1 MLTECGGWR
10 AGSQSHPW
18 PSSVCQQ
25 AFLCLSAS
33 LPLPVSLSLSLSPPW
48 PQWAAAAGSLGGQAS
63 FRQPAGEELLTGAAG
78 TLMVCTNGLVCPHFS
93 ADGFWWKRGK
103 RRAHVLNVVSPLSL
117 YFVFAASFWLLC
129 AFKTYFKPLVM

>member
-10 AGSQSHPW
+10 AGSQSHPS

-33 LPLPVSLSLSLSPPW
+33 LPLPVSLSLSQSPV
-48 PQWAAAAGSLGGQAS
+48 AATGSLGGQAS
-63 FRQPAGEELLTGAAG
+63 FRQPGGEELPTGAAG
-78 TLMVCTNGLVCPHFS
+78 TLMVCTNGFVCPHFS

-103 RRAHVLNVVSPLSL
+103 VGRTS
-117 YFVFAASFWLLC
+117 
-129 AFKTYFKPLVM
+129 